1 MHQLEPWIQSRL
13 ACMGMDRL
21 GASCGRVFQHSG
33 RAPIDQLH
41 LLAEP
46 LVVGMAPI
54 MQPNMQA

>member
-1 MHQLEPWIQSRL
+1 
-13 ACMGMDRL
+13 MGMDRL